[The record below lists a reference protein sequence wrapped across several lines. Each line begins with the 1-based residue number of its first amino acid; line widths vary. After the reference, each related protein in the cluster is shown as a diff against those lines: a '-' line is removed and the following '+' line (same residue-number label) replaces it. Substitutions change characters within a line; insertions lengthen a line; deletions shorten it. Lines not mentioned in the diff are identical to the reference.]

1 MSRNKIIGI
10 LHIKSLIGLDISQEK
25 TIGDLLENEE
35 LTLRKPIYIQPE
47 KTVESMLIDFREGK
61 SHMAI
66 VSSDADYMTRYLEEH
81 SRSDSSDFTAEEL
94 KSYAINDEADVE
106 ETGGRSP
113 SIHGARV
120 LGIVTLEDVL
130 ESILNQEILD
140 EKDHD

>member
-1 MSRNKIIGI
+1 MTAARCACSQICFSRA
-10 LHIKSLIGLDISQEK
+10 SLSFP
-25 TIGDLLENEE
+25 
-35 LTLRKPIYIQPE
+35 RA
-47 KTVESMLIDFREGK
+47 R
-61 SHMAI
+61 
-66 VSSDADYMTRYLEEH
+66 
-81 SRSDSSDFTAEEL
+81 DSSDFTAEEL